1 MNLFFSK
8 ITTRREKIK
17 EIFSGFKHQIVGMIC
32 TKPGFESYRKLI
44 ESIGLES
51 ARETNKNDY
60 FKNIQKVFENIDKN
74 YIENL
79 INNIP

>member
-1 MNLFFSK
+1 M
-8 ITTRREKIK
+8 T
-17 EIFSGFKHQIVGMIC
+17 C
-32 TKPGFESYRKLI
+32 TKSEFESYRKLM

-51 ARETNKNDY
+51 ARGTNKNDC
-60 FKNIQKVFENIDKN
+60 FKNIQKAFENIDKN